1 MARTRD
7 SRTSQCFFSSSSR
20 TESFGHFRS
29 HLNKQEP
36 PPPSRSSLVLLC
48 LFFTRHG
55 RPYSCTALWATLWFL
70 CSMSLRN
77 TTTRRREKASALS
90 NAPLMS
96 FNCWRESRERERRT
110 FGRGK
115 RLLVSSIHSLSE
127 TCLIIFQ
134 LQVLSSQTAPSPPLR
149 ISWRAGSSWR
159 RGGKVKSKSG

>member
-96 FNCWRESRERERRT
+96 FNCWRESREREEDFWKRKKT
-110 FGRGK
+110 FG
-115 RLLVSSIHSLSE
+115 VIDSLSVGDLSNNIP
-127 TCLIIFQ
+127 TASPLISNRSLPLF
-134 LQVLSSQTAPSPPLR
+134 VL
-149 ISWRAGSSWR
+149 AGGQEVVEDEGVKW
-159 RGGKVKSKSG
+159 KVRVAN

>member
-96 FNCWRESRERERRT
+96 FNCWRESREREEDFWKRKKT
-110 FGRGK
+110 FG
-115 RLLVSSIHSLSE
+115 VIDSLSVGDLSNNIP
-127 TCLIIFQ
+127 TASPLISNRS
-134 LQVLSSQTAPSPPLR
+134 LPPSSY
-149 ISWRAGSSWR
+149 
-159 RGGKVKSKSG
+159 